1 MLKQIFYILLGI
13 TLNRYFIV
21 SDDNNV
27 IELNITH
34 KPDSIIL
41 EDGNTYLVLT
51 ETSEIKSKF
60 LVYNWLKLEKI

>member
-1 MLKQIFYILLGI
+1 MFKQIFYILLGI

-41 EDGNTYLVLT
+41 EDGNTYLVLS

-60 LVYNWLKLEKI
+60 LVYNWLKIEKI